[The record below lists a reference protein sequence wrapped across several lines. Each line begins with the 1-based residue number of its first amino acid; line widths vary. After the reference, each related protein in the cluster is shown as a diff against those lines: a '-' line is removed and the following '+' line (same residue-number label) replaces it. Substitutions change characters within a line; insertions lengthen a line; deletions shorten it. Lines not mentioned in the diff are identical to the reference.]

1 MSWTVPGLQ
10 LLFRRQA
17 HGQSLAT
24 SGSSTP
30 PFLPPPPILS
40 LPGSPALRGLP
51 VFLYGVSMGGAVAIK
66 AHWMRPQGFQGA
78 ILNAPMVKVGGGN
91 EEGMRGGEE
100 KVILIRLALPFCGE
114 SVP

>member
-1 MSWTVPGLQ
+1 MDGSRPPAPG
-10 LLFRRQA
+10 
-17 HGQSLAT
+17 SP
-24 SGSSTP
+24 SGSRPIPCNIGLLYP
-30 PFLPPPPILS
+30 PLPFPPPILS